1 MNNAELIAFLQAE
14 IQRLRALDGPCARFA
29 AAQLERAAV
38 LLHFT
43 GAHSEAEFDARIAAN
58 EDWVRDEAFNRGYA
72 EGRASALR
80 SLNGYADAHLN

>member
-1 MNNAELIAFLQAE
+1 VNNAELLVFLQAE
-14 IQRLRALDGPCARFA
+14 IRRLRALDGPCARFA

-43 GAHSEAEFDARIAAN
+43 GAHSEAEFDARIEAN
-58 EDWVRDEAFNRGYA
+58 EAWVKEEAFERGYA

-80 SLNGYADAHLN
+80 SLNGYAEAHLN